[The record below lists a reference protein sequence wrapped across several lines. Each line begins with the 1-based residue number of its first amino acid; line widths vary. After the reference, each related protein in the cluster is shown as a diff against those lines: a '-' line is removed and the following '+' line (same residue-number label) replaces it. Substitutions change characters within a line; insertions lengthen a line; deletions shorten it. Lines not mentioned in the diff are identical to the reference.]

1 MQGKGGLGYG
11 LVPTPTKLTI
21 RPAHALGYP
30 LQP

>member
-1 MQGKGGLGYG
+1 MLAGVSLGYG